1 MSNENTQ
8 FFLAG
13 DIYLDIFDGTFQPTG
28 LIGPMN
34 GELLSMQP
42 QSNRIDQPSKMRDTY
57 GQVRNSVLIPQP
69 SEIKLT
75 LRDVPGEVLAAA
87 FMGGMASLSEGAA
100 TVTDEPVTARLG
112 RWLDL
117 PNRNLD
123 ANTVNVT
130 DSAGST
136 TYNEGT
142 DYEINYRLGM
152 IRPLAGGA
160 INDAQTTLVDFAS
173 SAVTGERISTMTV
186 SQMKGRI
193 LVDGVNMADNNR
205 QVHAEIFRATLAPD
219 QALDLLAEQHA
230 VVSFTG
236 TMETPVGKTSPAIID
251 NLN

>member
-1 MSNENTQ
+1 MSTENTQ

-13 DIYLDIFDGTFQPTG
+13 DVYLDIFDANYQPTG

-42 QSNRIDQPSKMRDTY
+42 QSNRIDQLSKMRDTY

-69 SEIKLT
+69 SEIKLS

-87 FMGGMASLSEGAA
+87 FMGDVSTLSEGAA

-112 RWLDL
+112 KWISL

-123 ANTVNVT
+123 SGSVAVT
-130 DSAGST
+130 DSTGGT

-142 DYEINYRLGM
+142 DYEINYRSGL
-152 IRPLAGGA
+152 IRALSGGS
-160 INDAQTTLVDFAS
+160 ITDGQSLLVDYSS
-173 SAVTGERISTMTV
+173 SAVSGERVSTMTV
-186 SQMKGRI
+186 SQMKARI
-193 LVDGVNMADNNR
+193 LVDGVNMADGNR
-205 QVHAEIFRATLAPD
+205 QVHAEIYRATLAPD

-236 TMETPVGKTSPAIID
+236 TMETPAGKTSPAHID
-251 NLN
+251 NLS